1 MKITLKK
8 IISPSLSLSTLLVI
22 ASIILWF
29 VVFSTTTIDNP
40 VELGSPLSKAVENI
54 LPAGLLTSITS
65 LLLTLLNAFLIAQLN
80 NRFTIIRNRTFIPSF
95 VFILLMSVEGQT
107 HQLPGAHFAL
117 TLLLI
122 ALFVFFNMFRD
133 KQAAEQAFLGS
144 LLIATGSLFIEPIL
158 LFLPVCWMG
167 MMRFGSFSLRTFLAS
182 VFGGLVPWIFYFA
195 VRSYLEADLL
205 WINTLFNGFE
215 TGLTLLE
222 RPVNE
227 LIYLASMTLIIIIG
241 LVGLYSNL
249 HSDSIQSRAKLNFLT
264 IILIFSF
271 VFSIV
276 FVNCY
281 AVFIPFTLMAY
292 AILIAH
298 PLTLKPNGFY
308 AIVFIVF
315 IIANLAYLVSNI
327 LLQQ

>member
-1 MKITLKK
+1 MRVTLKK
-8 IISPSLSLSTLLVI
+8 IITPSLSLSTLLIV
-22 ASIILWF
+22 ASIALWL
-29 VVFSTTTIDNP
+29 VVFSTTVVNSP
-40 VELGSPLSKAVENI
+40 VELGSPLSKAVESI

-80 NRFTIIRNRTFIPSF
+80 NRFTIIRNRTFIPVF
-95 VFILLMSVEGQT
+95 VFLMLMSVAGQT

-117 TLLLI
+117 TLMLI

-133 KQAAEQAFLGS
+133 KQASEQAFLGS

-158 LFLPVCWMG
+158 LFLAVCWMG
-167 MMRFGSFSLRTFLAS
+167 MIRFGSFSLRTFLAS
-182 VFGGLVPWIFYFA
+182 VFGGLVPWIFYFTI
-195 VRSYLEADLL
+195 RYYFEPDLL
-205 WINTLFNGFE
+205 WINTLFTGFE
-215 TGLTLLE
+215 TGFTLFE

-227 LIYLASMTLIIIIG
+227 LIYLACMTLIIITG

-249 HSDSIQSRAKLNFLT
+249 HGDSIQSRAKLNFLT

-271 VFSIV
+271 AFSIV

-281 AVFIPFTLMAY
+281 AIFIPFTLMAY
-292 AILIAH
+292 AVLIAH

-308 AIVFIVF
+308 AILFIVLV
-315 IIANLAYLVSNI
+315 IINLAYLASNLI
-327 LLQQ
+327 LR

>member
-1 MKITLKK
+1 MRITLKK
-8 IISPSLSLSTLLVI
+8 IITPSLSLSTLLI
-22 ASIILWF
+22 MASIALWL
-29 VVFSTTTIDNP
+29 VVFSTTVIDSP
-40 VELGSPLSKAVENI
+40 VELGSPLSKAVESI

-80 NRFTIIRNRTFIPSF
+80 NRFTIIRNRTFIPVF
-95 VFILLMSVEGQT
+95 VFLMLMSVAGQT

-133 KQAAEQAFLGS
+133 KQASEQAFLGS

-158 LFLPVCWMG
+158 LFLAVCWMG
-167 MMRFGSFSLRTFLAS
+167 MIRFGSFSLRTFLAS
-182 VFGGLVPWIFYFA
+182 VFGGLVPWIFYFTI
-195 VRSYLEADLL
+195 RYYFEADLL
-205 WINTLFNGFE
+205 WINTLFTGFE
-215 TGLTLLE
+215 TGFTLFE

-227 LIYLASMTLIIIIG
+227 LIYLACMTLIIITG

-249 HSDSIQSRAKLNFLT
+249 HGDSIQSRAKLNFLT

-271 VFSIV
+271 AFSIV

-281 AVFIPFTLMAY
+281 AIFIPFTLMAY
-292 AILIAH
+292 AVLIAH

-308 AIVFIVF
+308 AILFIVLV
-315 IIANLAYLVSNI
+315 IINLAYLASNLI
-327 LLQQ
+327 LR

>member
-1 MKITLKK
+1 MRVTLKK
-8 IISPSLSLSTLLVI
+8 IITPSLSLSTLLIV
-22 ASIILWF
+22 ASIALWL
-29 VVFSTTTIDNP
+29 VVFSTTVVDSP

-80 NRFTIIRNRTFIPSF
+80 NRFTIIRNRTFIPVF
-95 VFILLMSVEGQT
+95 VFLMLMSVAGQT

-133 KQAAEQAFLGS
+133 KQASEQAFLGS

-158 LFLPVCWMG
+158 LFLAVCWMG
-167 MMRFGSFSLRTFLAS
+167 MIRFGSFSLRTFLAS
-182 VFGGLVPWIFYFA
+182 VFGGLVPWIFYFTI
-195 VRSYLEADLL
+195 RYYFEPDLL
-205 WINTLFNGFE
+205 WINTLFTGFE
-215 TGLTLLE
+215 TGFTLFE

-227 LIYLASMTLIIIIG
+227 LIYLACMTLIIITG

-249 HSDSIQSRAKLNFLT
+249 HGDSIQSRAKLNFLT

-271 VFSIV
+271 AFSIV

-281 AVFIPFTLMAY
+281 AIFIPFTLMAY
-292 AILIAH
+292 AVLIAH

-308 AIVFIVF
+308 AILFIVLV
-315 IIANLAYLVSNI
+315 IINLAYLASNLI
-327 LLQQ
+327 LR

>member
-1 MKITLKK
+1 MRVTLKK
-8 IISPSLSLSTLLVI
+8 IITPSLSLSTLLIV
-22 ASIILWF
+22 ASIALWL
-29 VVFSTTTIDNP
+29 VVFSTTVVNSP
-40 VELGSPLSKAVENI
+40 VELGSPLSKAVESI

-80 NRFTIIRNRTFIPSF
+80 NRFTIIRNRTFITVF
-95 VFILLMSVEGQT
+95 VFLMLMSVAGQT

-117 TLLLI
+117 TLMLI

-133 KQAAEQAFLGS
+133 KQASEQAFLGS

-158 LFLPVCWMG
+158 LFLAVCWMG
-167 MMRFGSFSLRTFLAS
+167 MIRFGSFSLRTFLAS
-182 VFGGLVPWIFYFA
+182 VFGGLVPWIFYFTI
-195 VRSYLEADLL
+195 RYYFEADLL
-205 WINTLFNGFE
+205 WINTLFTGFE
-215 TGLTLLE
+215 TGFTLFE

-227 LIYLASMTLIIIIG
+227 LIYLACMTLIIITG

-249 HSDSIQSRAKLNFLT
+249 HGDSIQSRAKLNFLT

-271 VFSIV
+271 AFSIV

-281 AVFIPFTLMAY
+281 AIFIPFTLMAY
-292 AILIAH
+292 AVLIAH

-308 AIVFIVF
+308 AILFIVLV
-315 IIANLAYLVSNI
+315 IINLAYLASNLI
-327 LLQQ
+327 LR

>member
-1 MKITLKK
+1 MRVTLKK
-8 IISPSLSLSTLLVI
+8 IITPSLSLSTLLIV
-22 ASIILWF
+22 ASIALWL
-29 VVFSTTTIDNP
+29 VVFSTTVVDSP

-80 NRFTIIRNRTFIPSF
+80 NRFTIIRNRTFIPVF
-95 VFILLMSVEGQT
+95 VFLMLMSVAGQT

-133 KQAAEQAFLGS
+133 KQASEHAFLGS

-158 LFLPVCWMG
+158 LFLAVCWMG
-167 MMRFGSFSLRTFLAS
+167 MIRFGSFSLRTFLAS
-182 VFGGLVPWIFYFA
+182 VFGGLVPWIFYFTI
-195 VRSYLEADLL
+195 RYYFEPDLL
-205 WINTLFNGFE
+205 WINTLFTGFE
-215 TGLTLLE
+215 TGFTLFG

-227 LIYLASMTLIIIIG
+227 LIYLTCMTLIIITG

-249 HSDSIQSRAKLNFLT
+249 HGDSIQSRAKLNFLT

-271 VFSIV
+271 AFSIV

-281 AVFIPFTLMAY
+281 AIFIPFTLMAY
-292 AILIAH
+292 AVLIAH

-308 AIVFIVF
+308 AILFIVLV
-315 IIANLAYLVSNI
+315 IINLAYLASNLI
-327 LLQQ
+327 LR

>member
-1 MKITLKK
+1 MRVTLKK
-8 IISPSLSLSTLLVI
+8 IITPSLSLSTLLIV
-22 ASIILWF
+22 ASIALWL
-29 VVFSTTTIDNP
+29 VVFSTTVVDSP
-40 VELGSPLSKAVENI
+40 VALGSPLSKAVENI

-80 NRFTIIRNRTFIPSF
+80 NRFTIIRNRTFIPVF
-95 VFILLMSVEGQT
+95 VFLMLMSVAGQT

-133 KQAAEQAFLGS
+133 KQASEQAFLGS

-158 LFLPVCWMG
+158 LFLVVCWMG
-167 MMRFGSFSLRTFLAS
+167 MIRFGSFSLRTFLAS
-182 VFGGLVPWIFYFA
+182 VFGGLVPWIFYFTI
-195 VRSYLEADLL
+195 RYYFEPDLL
-205 WINTLFNGFE
+205 WINTLFTGFE
-215 TGLTLLE
+215 TGFTLFG

-227 LIYLASMTLIIIIG
+227 LIYLTCMTLIIITG

-249 HSDSIQSRAKLNFLT
+249 HGDSIQSRAKLNFLT

-271 VFSIV
+271 AFSIV

-281 AVFIPFTLMAY
+281 AIFIPFTLMAY
-292 AILIAH
+292 AVLIAH

-308 AIVFIVF
+308 AILFIVLV
-315 IIANLAYLVSNI
+315 IINLAYLASNLI
-327 LLQQ
+327 LR

>member
-1 MKITLKK
+1 MRITLKK
-8 IISPSLSLSTLLVI
+8 IITPSLSLSTLLIV
-22 ASIILWF
+22 ASIALWL
-29 VVFSTTTIDNP
+29 VVFSTTVVDSP

-80 NRFTIIRNRTFIPSF
+80 NRFTIIRNRTFIPVF
-95 VFILLMSVEGQT
+95 VFLMLMSVAGQT

-133 KQAAEQAFLGS
+133 KQASEQAFLGS

-158 LFLPVCWMG
+158 LFLAVCWMG
-167 MMRFGSFSLRTFLAS
+167 MIRFGSFSLRTFLAS
-182 VFGGLVPWIFYFA
+182 VFGGLIPWIFYFTI
-195 VRSYLEADLL
+195 RYYFEPDLL
-205 WINTLFNGFE
+205 WINALFTGFE
-215 TGLTLLE
+215 TGFTLFE

-227 LIYLASMTLIIIIG
+227 LIYLACMTLIIITG

-249 HSDSIQSRAKLNFLT
+249 HGDSIQSRAKLNFLT

-271 VFSIV
+271 AFSIV

-281 AVFIPFTLMAY
+281 AIFIPFTLMAY
-292 AILIAH
+292 AVLIAH

-308 AIVFIVF
+308 AILFIVLV
-315 IIANLAYLVSNI
+315 IINLAYLASNLI
-327 LLQQ
+327 LR

>member
-1 MKITLKK
+1 MRITLKK
-8 IISPSLSLSTLLVI
+8 IITPSLSLSTLLI
-22 ASIILWF
+22 MASIALWL
-29 VVFSTTTIDNP
+29 VVFSTTVIDSP
-40 VELGSPLSKAVENI
+40 VELGSPLSKAVESI

-80 NRFTIIRNRTFIPSF
+80 NRFTIIRNRTFIPVF
-95 VFILLMSVEGQT
+95 VFLMLMSVAGQT

-133 KQAAEQAFLGS
+133 KQASEQAFLGS

-158 LFLPVCWMG
+158 LFLAVCWMG
-167 MMRFGSFSLRTFLAS
+167 MIRFGSFSLRTFLAS
-182 VFGGLVPWIFYFA
+182 VFGGLVPWIFYFTI
-195 VRSYLEADLL
+195 RYYFEPDLL
-205 WINTLFNGFE
+205 WINTLFTGFE
-215 TGLTLLE
+215 TGFTLFG

-227 LIYLASMTLIIIIG
+227 LIYLTCMTLIIITG

-249 HSDSIQSRAKLNFLT
+249 HGDSIQSRAKLNFLT

-271 VFSIV
+271 AFSIV

-281 AVFIPFTLMAY
+281 AIFIPFTLMAY
-292 AILIAH
+292 AVLIAH

-308 AIVFIVF
+308 AILFIVLV
-315 IIANLAYLVSNI
+315 IINLAYLASNLI
-327 LLQQ
+327 LR

>member
-1 MKITLKK
+1 MRVTLKK
-8 IISPSLSLSTLLVI
+8 IITPSLSLSTLLIV
-22 ASIILWF
+22 ASIALWL
-29 VVFSTTTIDNP
+29 VVFSTTVVDSP
-40 VELGSPLSKAVENI
+40 VELGSPLSKAVESI

-80 NRFTIIRNRTFIPSF
+80 NRFTIIRNRTFIPVF
-95 VFILLMSVEGQT
+95 VFLMLMSVAGQT

-133 KQAAEQAFLGS
+133 KQASEQAFLGS

-158 LFLPVCWMG
+158 LFLAVCWMG
-167 MMRFGSFSLRTFLAS
+167 MIRFGSFSLRTFLAS
-182 VFGGLVPWIFYFA
+182 VFGGLVPWIFYFTI
-195 VRSYLEADLL
+195 RYYFEPDLL
-205 WINTLFNGFE
+205 WINTLFTGFE
-215 TGLTLLE
+215 TGFTLFE

-227 LIYLASMTLIIIIG
+227 LIYLACMTLIIITG

-249 HSDSIQSRAKLNFLT
+249 HGDSIQSRAKLNFLT

-271 VFSIV
+271 AFSIV

-281 AVFIPFTLMAY
+281 AIFIPFTLMAY
-292 AILIAH
+292 AVLIAH

-308 AIVFIVF
+308 AILFIVLV
-315 IIANLAYLVSNI
+315 IINLAYLASNLI
-327 LLQQ
+327 LR

>member
-1 MKITLKK
+1 MRVTLKK
-8 IISPSLSLSTLLVI
+8 IITPSLSLSTLLIV
-22 ASIILWF
+22 ASIALWL
-29 VVFSTTTIDNP
+29 VVFSTTVVDSP

-80 NRFTIIRNRTFIPSF
+80 NRFTIIRNRTFIPVF
-95 VFILLMSVEGQT
+95 VFLMLMSVAGQT

-133 KQAAEQAFLGS
+133 KQASEQAFLGS

-158 LFLPVCWMG
+158 LFLAVCWMG
-167 MMRFGSFSLRTFLAS
+167 MIRFGSFSLRTFLAS
-182 VFGGLVPWIFYFA
+182 VFGGLVPWIFYFTI
-195 VRSYLEADLL
+195 RYYFEPDLL
-205 WINTLFNGFE
+205 WINTLFTGFE
-215 TGLTLLE
+215 TGFTLFG

-227 LIYLASMTLIIIIG
+227 LIYLTCMTLIIITG

-249 HSDSIQSRAKLNFLT
+249 HGDSIQSRAKLNFLT

-271 VFSIV
+271 AFSIV

-281 AVFIPFTLMAY
+281 AIFIPFTLMAY
-292 AILIAH
+292 AVLIAH

-308 AIVFIVF
+308 AILFIVLV
-315 IIANLAYLVSNI
+315 IINLAYLASNLI
-327 LLQQ
+327 LR

>member
-1 MKITLKK
+1 MRVTLKK
-8 IISPSLSLSTLLVI
+8 IITPSLSLSTLLIV
-22 ASIILWF
+22 ASIALWL
-29 VVFSTTTIDNP
+29 VVFSTTVVNSP
-40 VELGSPLSKAVENI
+40 VELGSPLSKAVESI

-80 NRFTIIRNRTFIPSF
+80 NRFTIIRNRTFIPVF
-95 VFILLMSVEGQT
+95 VFLMLMSVAGQT

-117 TLLLI
+117 TLMLI

-133 KQAAEQAFLGS
+133 KQASEQAFLGS

-158 LFLPVCWMG
+158 LFLAVCWMG
-167 MMRFGSFSLRTFLAS
+167 MIRFGSFSLRTFLAS
-182 VFGGLVPWIFYFA
+182 VFGGLVPWIFYFTI
-195 VRSYLEADLL
+195 RYYFEPDLL
-205 WINTLFNGFE
+205 WINTLFTGFE
-215 TGLTLLE
+215 TGFTLFG

-227 LIYLASMTLIIIIG
+227 LIYLTCMTLIIITG

-249 HSDSIQSRAKLNFLT
+249 HGDSIQSRAKLNFLT

-271 VFSIV
+271 AFSIV

-281 AVFIPFTLMAY
+281 AIFIPFTLMAY
-292 AILIAH
+292 AVLIAH

-308 AIVFIVF
+308 AILFIVLV
-315 IIANLAYLVSNI
+315 IINLAYLASNLI
-327 LLQQ
+327 LR

>member
-1 MKITLKK
+1 MRVTLKK
-8 IISPSLSLSTLLVI
+8 IITPSLSLSTLLIV
-22 ASIILWF
+22 ASIALWL
-29 VVFSTTTIDNP
+29 VVFSTTVIDSP
-40 VELGSPLSKAVENI
+40 VELGSHLSKAVESI

-80 NRFTIIRNRTFIPSF
+80 NRFTIIRNRTFIPVF
-95 VFILLMSVEGQT
+95 VFLMLMSVAGQT

-133 KQAAEQAFLGS
+133 KQASEQAFLGS

-158 LFLPVCWMG
+158 LFLAVCWMG
-167 MMRFGSFSLRTFLAS
+167 MIRFGSFSLRTFLAS
-182 VFGGLVPWIFYFA
+182 VFGGLVPWIFYFTI
-195 VRSYLEADLL
+195 RYYFEPDLL
-205 WINTLFNGFE
+205 WINTLFTGFE
-215 TGLTLLE
+215 TGFTLFE

-227 LIYLASMTLIIIIG
+227 LIYLACMTLIIITG

-249 HSDSIQSRAKLNFLT
+249 HGDSIQSRAKLNFLT

-271 VFSIV
+271 AFSIV

-281 AVFIPFTLMAY
+281 AIFIPFTLMAY
-292 AILIAH
+292 AVLIAH

-308 AIVFIVF
+308 AILFIVLV
-315 IIANLAYLVSNI
+315 IINLAYLASNLI
-327 LLQQ
+327 LR

>member
-1 MKITLKK
+1 MRVTLKK
-8 IISPSLSLSTLLVI
+8 IITPSLSLSTLLIV
-22 ASIILWF
+22 ASIALWL
-29 VVFSTTTIDNP
+29 VVFSTTVVDSP

-80 NRFTIIRNRTFIPSF
+80 NRFTIIRNRTFIPVF
-95 VFILLMSVEGQT
+95 VFLMLMSVAGQT

-133 KQAAEQAFLGS
+133 KQASEQAFLGS

-158 LFLPVCWMG
+158 LFLVICWMG
-167 MMRFGSFSLRTFLAS
+167 MIRFGSFSLRTFLAS
-182 VFGGLVPWIFYFA
+182 VFGGLVPWIFYFTI
-195 VRSYLEADLL
+195 RYYFEPDLL
-205 WINTLFNGFE
+205 WINTLFTGFE
-215 TGLTLLE
+215 TGFTLFE

-227 LIYLASMTLIIIIG
+227 LIYLACMTLIIITG

-249 HSDSIQSRAKLNFLT
+249 HGDSIQSRAKLNFLT

-271 VFSIV
+271 AFSIV

-281 AVFIPFTLMAY
+281 AIFIPFTLMAY
-292 AILIAH
+292 AVLIAH

-308 AIVFIVF
+308 AILFIVLV
-315 IIANLAYLVSNI
+315 IINLAYLASNLI
-327 LLQQ
+327 LR

>member
-1 MKITLKK
+1 MRVTLKK
-8 IISPSLSLSTLLVI
+8 IITPSLSLSTLLIV
-22 ASIILWF
+22 ASIALWL
-29 VVFSTTTIDNP
+29 VVFSTTVVDSP
-40 VELGSPLSKAVENI
+40 VALGSPLSKAVENI

-80 NRFTIIRNRTFIPSF
+80 NRFTIIRNRTFIPVF
-95 VFILLMSVEGQT
+95 VFLMLMSVAGQT

-117 TLLLI
+117 TLMLI

-133 KQAAEQAFLGS
+133 KQASEQAFLGS

-158 LFLPVCWMG
+158 LFLAVCWMG
-167 MMRFGSFSLRTFLAS
+167 MIRFGSFSLRTFLAS
-182 VFGGLVPWIFYFA
+182 VFGGLVPWIFYFTI
-195 VRSYLEADLL
+195 RYYFEPDLL
-205 WINTLFNGFE
+205 WINTLFTGFE
-215 TGLTLLE
+215 TGFTLFG

-227 LIYLASMTLIIIIG
+227 LIYLTCMTLIIITG

-249 HSDSIQSRAKLNFLT
+249 HGDSIQSRAKLNFLT

-271 VFSIV
+271 AFSIV

-281 AVFIPFTLMAY
+281 AIFIPFTLMAY
-292 AILIAH
+292 AVLIAH

-308 AIVFIVF
+308 AILFIVLV
-315 IIANLAYLVSNI
+315 IINLAYLASNLI
-327 LLQQ
+327 LR

>member
-1 MKITLKK
+1 MRVTLKK
-8 IISPSLSLSTLLVI
+8 IITPSLSLSTLLIV
-22 ASIILWF
+22 ASIALWL
-29 VVFSTTTIDNP
+29 VVFSTTVVNSP
-40 VELGSPLSKAVENI
+40 VELGSPLSKAVESI

-80 NRFTIIRNRTFIPSF
+80 NRFTIIRNRTFIPVF
-95 VFILLMSVEGQT
+95 VFLMLMSVAGQT

-133 KQAAEQAFLGS
+133 KQASEQAFLGS

-158 LFLPVCWMG
+158 LFLAVCWMG
-167 MMRFGSFSLRTFLAS
+167 MIRFGSFSLRTFLAS
-182 VFGGLVPWIFYFA
+182 VFGGLVPWIFYFTI
-195 VRSYLEADLL
+195 RYYFEPDLL
-205 WINTLFNGFE
+205 WINTLFTGFE
-215 TGLTLLE
+215 TGFTLFE

-227 LIYLASMTLIIIIG
+227 LIYLACMTLIIITG

-249 HSDSIQSRAKLNFLT
+249 HGDSIQSRAKLNFLT

-271 VFSIV
+271 AFSIV

-281 AVFIPFTLMAY
+281 AIFIPFTLMAY
-292 AILIAH
+292 AVLIAH

-308 AIVFIVF
+308 AILFIVLV
-315 IIANLAYLVSNI
+315 IINLAYLASNLI
-327 LLQQ
+327 LR

>member
-1 MKITLKK
+1 MRVTLKK
-8 IISPSLSLSTLLVI
+8 IITPSLSLSTLLIV
-22 ASIILWF
+22 ASIALWL
-29 VVFSTTTIDNP
+29 VVFSTTVVDSP
-40 VELGSPLSKAVENI
+40 VALGSPLSKAVESI

-80 NRFTIIRNRTFIPSF
+80 NRFTIIRNRTFIPVF
-95 VFILLMSVEGQT
+95 VFLMLMSVAGQT

-133 KQAAEQAFLGS
+133 KQASEQAFLGS

-158 LFLPVCWMG
+158 LFLAVCWMG
-167 MMRFGSFSLRTFLAS
+167 MIRFGSFSLRTFLAS
-182 VFGGLVPWIFYFA
+182 VFGGLVPWIFYFTI
-195 VRSYLEADLL
+195 RYYFEPDLL
-205 WINTLFNGFE
+205 WINTLFTGFE
-215 TGLTLLE
+215 TGFTLFE

-227 LIYLASMTLIIIIG
+227 LIYLACMTLIIITG

-249 HSDSIQSRAKLNFLT
+249 HGDSIQSRAKLNFLT

-271 VFSIV
+271 AFSIV

-281 AVFIPFTLMAY
+281 AIFIPFTLMAY
-292 AILIAH
+292 AVLIAH

-308 AIVFIVF
+308 AILFIVLV
-315 IIANLAYLVSNI
+315 IINLAYLASNLI
-327 LLQQ
+327 LR

>member
-1 MKITLKK
+1 MRVTLKK
-8 IISPSLSLSTLLVI
+8 IITPSLSLSTLLIV
-22 ASIILWF
+22 ASIALWL
-29 VVFSTTTIDNP
+29 VVFSTTVVDSP
-40 VELGSPLSKAVENI
+40 VALGSPLSKAVENI

-80 NRFTIIRNRTFIPSF
+80 NRFTIIRNRTFIPVF
-95 VFILLMSVEGQT
+95 VFLMLMSVAGQT

-133 KQAAEQAFLGS
+133 KQASEQAFLGS

-158 LFLPVCWMG
+158 LFLAVCWMG
-167 MMRFGSFSLRTFLAS
+167 MIRFGSFSLRTFLAS
-182 VFGGLVPWIFYFA
+182 VFGGLVPWIFYFTI
-195 VRSYLEADLL
+195 RYYFEPDLL
-205 WINTLFNGFE
+205 WINTLFTGFE
-215 TGLTLLE
+215 TGFTLFE

-227 LIYLASMTLIIIIG
+227 LIYLACMTLIIITG

-249 HSDSIQSRAKLNFLT
+249 HGDSIQSRAKLNFLT

-271 VFSIV
+271 AFSNV

-281 AVFIPFTLMAY
+281 AIFIPFTLMAY
-292 AILIAH
+292 AVLIAH

-308 AIVFIVF
+308 AILFIVLV
-315 IIANLAYLVSNI
+315 IINLAYLASNLI
-327 LLQQ
+327 LR

>member
-1 MKITLKK
+1 MRVTLKK
-8 IISPSLSLSTLLVI
+8 IITPSLSLSTLLIV
-22 ASIILWF
+22 ASIALWL
-29 VVFSTTTIDNP
+29 VVFSTTVVDSP

-54 LPAGLLTSITS
+54 LPAGLITSITS

-80 NRFTIIRNRTFIPSF
+80 NRFTIIRNRTFIPVF
-95 VFILLMSVEGQT
+95 VFLMLMSVAGQT

-117 TLLLI
+117 TLMLI

-133 KQAAEQAFLGS
+133 KQASEQAFLGS

-158 LFLPVCWMG
+158 LFLAVCWMG
-167 MMRFGSFSLRTFLAS
+167 MIRFGSFSLRTFLAS
-182 VFGGLVPWIFYFA
+182 VFGGLVPWIFYFTI
-195 VRSYLEADLL
+195 RYYFEPDLL
-205 WINTLFNGFE
+205 WINTLFTGFE
-215 TGLTLLE
+215 TGFTLFE

-227 LIYLASMTLIIIIG
+227 LIYLACMTLIIITG

-249 HSDSIQSRAKLNFLT
+249 HGDSIQSRAKLNFLT

-271 VFSIV
+271 AFSIV

-281 AVFIPFTLMAY
+281 AIFIPFTLMAY
-292 AILIAH
+292 AVLIAH

-308 AIVFIVF
+308 AILFIVLV
-315 IIANLAYLVSNI
+315 IINLAYLASNLI
-327 LLQQ
+327 LR

>member
-1 MKITLKK
+1 MRVTLKK
-8 IISPSLSLSTLLVI
+8 IITPSLSLSTLLIV
-22 ASIILWF
+22 ASIALWL
-29 VVFSTTTIDNP
+29 VVFSTTVVDSP
-40 VELGSPLSKAVENI
+40 VALGSPLSKAVENI

-80 NRFTIIRNRTFIPSF
+80 NRFTIIRNRTFIPVF
-95 VFILLMSVEGQT
+95 VFLMLMSVAGQT

-117 TLLLI
+117 TLMLI

-133 KQAAEQAFLGS
+133 KQASEQAFLGS

-158 LFLPVCWMG
+158 LFLAVCWMG
-167 MMRFGSFSLRTFLAS
+167 MIRFGSFSLRTFLAS
-182 VFGGLVPWIFYFA
+182 VFGGLVPWIFYFTI
-195 VRSYLEADLL
+195 RYYFEPDLL
-205 WINTLFNGFE
+205 WINTLFTGFE
-215 TGLTLLE
+215 TGFTLFE

-227 LIYLASMTLIIIIG
+227 LIYLACMTLIIITG

-249 HSDSIQSRAKLNFLT
+249 HGDSIQSRAKLNFLT

-271 VFSIV
+271 AFSIV

-281 AVFIPFTLMAY
+281 AIFIPFTLMAY
-292 AILIAH
+292 AVLIAH

-308 AIVFIVF
+308 AILFIVLV
-315 IIANLAYLVSNI
+315 IINLAYLASNLI
-327 LLQQ
+327 LR

>member
-29 VVFSTTTIDNP
+29 VVFSTTVVDSP
-40 VELGSPLSKAVENI
+40 VALGSPLSKAVENI

-95 VFILLMSVEGQT
+95 IFLMLMSVAGQT

-133 KQAAEQAFLGS
+133 KQASEQAFLGS

-158 LFLPVCWMG
+158 LFLAVSWMG
-167 MMRFGSFSLRTFLAS
+167 MIRFGSFSLRTFLAS

-195 VRSYLEADLL
+195 IRYYFEPDLL
-205 WINTLFNGFE
+205 WINTLLKGFE
-215 TGLTLLE
+215 TGFTLFE

-227 LIYLASMTLIIIIG
+227 LIYMTCMLLIMAIG

-271 VFSIV
+271 AFSLI

-281 AVFIPFTLMAY
+281 AIFIPFALMAY

-308 AIVFIVF
+308 AILFIALVVV
-315 IIANLAYLVSNI
+315 NLAFLISNI
-327 LLQQ
+327 IL

>member
-1 MKITLKK
+1 MRITLKK
-8 IISPSLSLSTLLVI
+8 IITPSLSLSTLLI
-22 ASIILWF
+22 MASIALWL
-29 VVFSTTTIDNP
+29 VVFSTTVVDSP
-40 VELGSPLSKAVENI
+40 VALGSPLSKAVENI

-80 NRFTIIRNRTFIPSF
+80 NRFTIIRNRTFIPVF
-95 VFILLMSVEGQT
+95 VFLMLMSVAGQT

-133 KQAAEQAFLGS
+133 KQASEQAFLGS

-158 LFLPVCWMG
+158 LFLAVCWMG
-167 MMRFGSFSLRTFLAS
+167 MIRFGSFSLRTFLAS
-182 VFGGLVPWIFYFA
+182 VFGGLVPWIFYFTI
-195 VRSYLEADLL
+195 RYYFETDLL
-205 WINTLFNGFE
+205 WINTLFTGFE
-215 TGLTLLE
+215 TGFTLFE

-227 LIYLASMTLIIIIG
+227 LIYLACMTLIIITG

-249 HSDSIQSRAKLNFLT
+249 HGDSIQSRAKLNFLT

-271 VFSIV
+271 AFSIV

-281 AVFIPFTLMAY
+281 AIFIPFTLMAY
-292 AILIAH
+292 AVLIAH

-308 AIVFIVF
+308 AILFIVLV
-315 IIANLAYLVSNI
+315 IINLAYLASNLI
-327 LLQQ
+327 LR

>member
-1 MKITLKK
+1 MRVTLKK
-8 IISPSLSLSTLLVI
+8 IITPSLSLSTLLIV
-22 ASIILWF
+22 ASIALWL
-29 VVFSTTTIDNP
+29 VVFSTTVVDSP
-40 VELGSPLSKAVENI
+40 VALGSPLSKVVENI

-80 NRFTIIRNRTFIPSF
+80 NRFTIIRNRTFIPVF
-95 VFILLMSVEGQT
+95 VFLMLMSVAGQT

-117 TLLLI
+117 TLMLI

-133 KQAAEQAFLGS
+133 KQASEQAFLGS

-158 LFLPVCWMG
+158 LFLAVCWMG
-167 MMRFGSFSLRTFLAS
+167 MIRFGSFSLRTFLAS
-182 VFGGLVPWIFYFA
+182 VFGGLVPWIFYFTI
-195 VRSYLEADLL
+195 RYYFEPDLL
-205 WINTLFNGFE
+205 WINTLFTGFE
-215 TGLTLLE
+215 TGFTLFG

-227 LIYLASMTLIIIIG
+227 LIYLTCMTLIIITG

-249 HSDSIQSRAKLNFLT
+249 HGDSIQSRAKLNFLT

-271 VFSIV
+271 AFSIV

-281 AVFIPFTLMAY
+281 AIFIPFTLMAY
-292 AILIAH
+292 AVLIAH

-308 AIVFIVF
+308 AILFIVLV
-315 IIANLAYLVSNI
+315 IINLAYLASNLI
-327 LLQQ
+327 LR

>member
-1 MKITLKK
+1 MRVTLKK
-8 IISPSLSLSTLLVI
+8 IITPSLSLSTLLIV
-22 ASIILWF
+22 ASIALWL
-29 VVFSTTTIDNP
+29 VVFSTTVVDSP
-40 VELGSPLSKAVENI
+40 VALGSPLSKVVENI

-80 NRFTIIRNRTFIPSF
+80 NRFTIIRNRTFIPVF
-95 VFILLMSVEGQT
+95 VFLMLMSVAGQT

-133 KQAAEQAFLGS
+133 KQASEQAFLGS

-158 LFLPVCWMG
+158 LFLAVCWMG
-167 MMRFGSFSLRTFLAS
+167 MIRFGSFSLRTFLAS
-182 VFGGLVPWIFYFA
+182 VFGGLVPWIFYFTI
-195 VRSYLEADLL
+195 RYYFEPDLL
-205 WINTLFNGFE
+205 WINTLFTGFE
-215 TGLTLLE
+215 TGFTLFE

-227 LIYLASMTLIIIIG
+227 LIYLACMTLIIITG

-249 HSDSIQSRAKLNFLT
+249 HGDSIQSRAKLNFLT

-271 VFSIV
+271 AFSIV

-281 AVFIPFTLMAY
+281 AIFIPFTLMAY
-292 AILIAH
+292 AVLIAH

-308 AIVFIVF
+308 AILFIVLV
-315 IIANLAYLVSNI
+315 IINLAYLASNLI
-327 LLQQ
+327 LR

>member
-1 MKITLKK
+1 MRVTLKK
-8 IISPSLSLSTLLVI
+8 IITPSLSLSTLLIV
-22 ASIILWF
+22 ASIALWL
-29 VVFSTTTIDNP
+29 VVFSTTVVNSP
-40 VELGSPLSKAVENI
+40 VELGSPLSKAVESI

-80 NRFTIIRNRTFIPSF
+80 NRFTIIRNRTFIPVF
-95 VFILLMSVEGQT
+95 VFLMLMSVAGQT

-133 KQAAEQAFLGS
+133 KQASEQAFLGS

-158 LFLPVCWMG
+158 LFLAVCWMG
-167 MMRFGSFSLRTFLAS
+167 MIRFGSFSLRTFLAS
-182 VFGGLVPWIFYFA
+182 VFGGLVPWIFYFTI
-195 VRSYLEADLL
+195 RYYFEPDLL
-205 WINTLFNGFE
+205 WINTLFTGFE
-215 TGLTLLE
+215 TGFTLFG

-227 LIYLASMTLIIIIG
+227 LIYLTCMTLIIITG

-249 HSDSIQSRAKLNFLT
+249 HGDSIQSRAKLNFLT

-271 VFSIV
+271 AFSIV

-281 AVFIPFTLMAY
+281 AIFIPFTLMAY
-292 AILIAH
+292 AVLIAH

-308 AIVFIVF
+308 AILFIVLV
-315 IIANLAYLVSNI
+315 IINLAYLASNLI
-327 LLQQ
+327 LR

>member
-1 MKITLKK
+1 MRVTLKK
-8 IISPSLSLSTLLVI
+8 IITPSLSLSTLLIV
-22 ASIILWF
+22 ASIALWL
-29 VVFSTTTIDNP
+29 VVFSTTVVNSP

-80 NRFTIIRNRTFIPSF
+80 NRFTIIRNRTFIPVF
-95 VFILLMSVEGQT
+95 VFLMLMSVAGQT

-133 KQAAEQAFLGS
+133 KQASEQAFLGS

-158 LFLPVCWMG
+158 LFLAVCWMG
-167 MMRFGSFSLRTFLAS
+167 MIRFGSFSLRTFLAS
-182 VFGGLVPWIFYFA
+182 VFGGLVPWIFYFTI
-195 VRSYLEADLL
+195 RYYFEPDLL
-205 WINTLFNGFE
+205 WINTLFTGFE
-215 TGLTLLE
+215 TGFTLFG

-227 LIYLASMTLIIIIG
+227 LIYLTCMTLIIITG

-249 HSDSIQSRAKLNFLT
+249 HGDSIQSRAKLNFLT

-271 VFSIV
+271 AFSIV

-281 AVFIPFTLMAY
+281 AIFIPFTLMAY
-292 AILIAH
+292 AVLIAH

-308 AIVFIVF
+308 AILFIVLV
-315 IIANLAYLVSNI
+315 IINLAYLASNLI
-327 LLQQ
+327 LR

>member
-1 MKITLKK
+1 MRVTLKK
-8 IISPSLSLSTLLVI
+8 IITPSLSLSTLLIV
-22 ASIILWF
+22 ASIALWL
-29 VVFSTTTIDNP
+29 VVFSTTVVDSP
-40 VELGSPLSKAVENI
+40 VALGSPLSKAVESI

-80 NRFTIIRNRTFIPSF
+80 NRFTIIRNRTFIPVF
-95 VFILLMSVEGQT
+95 VFLMLMSVAGQT

-133 KQAAEQAFLGS
+133 KQASEQAFLGS

-158 LFLPVCWMG
+158 LFLAVCWMG
-167 MMRFGSFSLRTFLAS
+167 MIRFGSFSLRTFLAS
-182 VFGGLVPWIFYFA
+182 VFGGLVPWILYF
-195 VRSYLEADLL
+195 VIRYYFEPDLL
-205 WINTLFNGFE
+205 WINTLFTGFE
-215 TGLTLLE
+215 TGFTLFE

-227 LIYLASMTLIIIIG
+227 LIYLACMTLIIITG

-249 HSDSIQSRAKLNFLT
+249 HGDSIQSRAKLNFLT

-271 VFSIV
+271 AFSIV

-281 AVFIPFTLMAY
+281 AIFIPFTLMAY
-292 AILIAH
+292 AVLIAH

-308 AIVFIVF
+308 AILFIVLV
-315 IIANLAYLVSNI
+315 IINLAYLASNLI
-327 LLQQ
+327 LR

>member
-1 MKITLKK
+1 MRVTLKK
-8 IISPSLSLSTLLVI
+8 IITPSLSLSTLLIV
-22 ASIILWF
+22 ASIALWL
-29 VVFSTTTIDNP
+29 VVFSTTVVDSP
-40 VELGSPLSKAVENI
+40 VELGSPLSKAVESI

-80 NRFTIIRNRTFIPSF
+80 NRFTIIRNRTFIPVF
-95 VFILLMSVEGQT
+95 VFLMLMSVAGQT

-117 TLLLI
+117 TLMLI

-133 KQAAEQAFLGS
+133 KQASEQAFLGS

-158 LFLPVCWMG
+158 LFLAVCWMG
-167 MMRFGSFSLRTFLAS
+167 MIRFGSFSLRTFLAS
-182 VFGGLVPWIFYFA
+182 VFGGLVPWIFYFTI
-195 VRSYLEADLL
+195 RYYFEPDLL
-205 WINTLFNGFE
+205 WINTLFTGFE
-215 TGLTLLE
+215 TGFTLFE

-227 LIYLASMTLIIIIG
+227 LIYLACMTLIIITG

-249 HSDSIQSRAKLNFLT
+249 HGDSIQSRAKLNFLT

-271 VFSIV
+271 AFSIV

-281 AVFIPFTLMAY
+281 AIFIPFTLMAY
-292 AILIAH
+292 AVLIAH

-308 AIVFIVF
+308 AILFIVLV
-315 IIANLAYLVSNI
+315 IINLAYLASNLI
-327 LLQQ
+327 LR

>member
-1 MKITLKK
+1 MRVTLKK
-8 IISPSLSLSTLLVI
+8 IITPSLSLSTLLIV
-22 ASIILWF
+22 ASIALWL
-29 VVFSTTTIDNP
+29 VVFSTTVVDSP
-40 VELGSPLSKAVENI
+40 VALGSPLSKAVENI

-80 NRFTIIRNRTFIPSF
+80 NRFTIIRNRTFIPVF
-95 VFILLMSVEGQT
+95 VFLMLMSVAGQT

-133 KQAAEQAFLGS
+133 KQASEQAFLGS

-158 LFLPVCWMG
+158 LFLAVCWMG
-167 MMRFGSFSLRTFLAS
+167 MIRFGSFSLRTFLAS
-182 VFGGLVPWIFYFA
+182 VFGGLVPWIFYFTI
-195 VRSYLEADLL
+195 RYYFEPDLL
-205 WINTLFNGFE
+205 WINTLFTGFE
-215 TGLTLLE
+215 TGFTLFE

-227 LIYLASMTLIIIIG
+227 LIYLACMTLIIITG

-249 HSDSIQSRAKLNFLT
+249 HGDSIQSRAKLNFLT

-271 VFSIV
+271 AFSIV

-281 AVFIPFTLMAY
+281 AIFIPFTLMAY
-292 AILIAH
+292 AVLIAH

-308 AIVFIVF
+308 AILFIVLV
-315 IIANLAYLVSNI
+315 IINLAYLASNLI
-327 LLQQ
+327 LR

>member
-1 MKITLKK
+1 MRVTLKK
-8 IISPSLSLSTLLVI
+8 IITPSLSLSTLLIV
-22 ASIILWF
+22 ASIALWL
-29 VVFSTTTIDNP
+29 VVFSTTVVDSP
-40 VELGSPLSKAVENI
+40 VALGSPLSKAVENI

-80 NRFTIIRNRTFIPSF
+80 NRFTIIRNRTFIPVF
-95 VFILLMSVEGQT
+95 VFLMLMSVAGQT

-133 KQAAEQAFLGS
+133 KQASEQAFLGS

-158 LFLPVCWMG
+158 LFLAVCWMG
-167 MMRFGSFSLRTFLAS
+167 MIRFGSFSLRTFLAS
-182 VFGGLVPWIFYFA
+182 VFGGLVPWIFYFTI
-195 VRSYLEADLL
+195 RYYFEPDLL
-205 WINTLFNGFE
+205 WINTLFTGFE
-215 TGLTLLE
+215 TGFTLFG

-227 LIYLASMTLIIIIG
+227 LIYLTCMTLIIITG

-249 HSDSIQSRAKLNFLT
+249 HGDSIQSRAKLNFLT

-271 VFSIV
+271 AFSIV

-281 AVFIPFTLMAY
+281 AIFIPFTLMAY
-292 AILIAH
+292 AVLIAH

-308 AIVFIVF
+308 AILFIVLV
-315 IIANLAYLVSNI
+315 IINLAYLASNLI
-327 LLQQ
+327 LR

>member
-1 MKITLKK
+1 MRVTLKK
-8 IISPSLSLSTLLVI
+8 IITPSLSLSTLLIV
-22 ASIILWF
+22 ASIALWL
-29 VVFSTTTIDNP
+29 VVFSTTVVDSP
-40 VELGSPLSKAVENI
+40 VALGSPLSKVVENI

-80 NRFTIIRNRTFIPSF
+80 NRFTIIRNRTFIPVF
-95 VFILLMSVEGQT
+95 VFLMLMSVAGQT

-117 TLLLI
+117 TLMLI

-133 KQAAEQAFLGS
+133 KQASEQAFLGS

-158 LFLPVCWMG
+158 LFLAVCWMG
-167 MMRFGSFSLRTFLAS
+167 MIRFGSFSLRTFLAS
-182 VFGGLVPWIFYFA
+182 VFGGLVPWIFYFTI
-195 VRSYLEADLL
+195 RYYFEPDLL
-205 WINTLFNGFE
+205 WINTLFTGFE
-215 TGLTLLE
+215 TGFTLFG

-227 LIYLASMTLIIIIG
+227 LIYLTCMTLIIITG

-249 HSDSIQSRAKLNFLT
+249 HGDSIQSRAKLNFLT

-292 AILIAH
+292 AVLIAH

-308 AIVFIVF
+308 AILFIVLV
-315 IIANLAYLVSNI
+315 IINLAYLASNLI
-327 LLQQ
+327 LR

>member
-1 MKITLKK
+1 MRVTLKK
-8 IISPSLSLSTLLVI
+8 IITPSLSLSTLLIV
-22 ASIILWF
+22 ASIALWL
-29 VVFSTTTIDNP
+29 VVFSTTVVDSP
-40 VELGSPLSKAVENI
+40 VELGSPLSKAVESI

-80 NRFTIIRNRTFIPSF
+80 NRFTIIRNRTFIPVF
-95 VFILLMSVEGQT
+95 VFLMLMSVAGQT

-133 KQAAEQAFLGS
+133 KQASEQAFLGS

-158 LFLPVCWMG
+158 LFLAVCWMG
-167 MMRFGSFSLRTFLAS
+167 MIRFGSFSLRTFLAS
-182 VFGGLVPWIFYFA
+182 VFGGLVPWIFYFTI
-195 VRSYLEADLL
+195 RYYFEPDLL
-205 WINTLFNGFE
+205 WINTLFTGFE
-215 TGLTLLE
+215 TGFTLFG

-227 LIYLASMTLIIIIG
+227 LIYLTCMTLIIITG

-249 HSDSIQSRAKLNFLT
+249 HGDSIQSRAKLNFLT

-271 VFSIV
+271 AFSIV

-281 AVFIPFTLMAY
+281 AIFIPFTLMAY
-292 AILIAH
+292 AVLIAH

-308 AIVFIVF
+308 AILFIVLV
-315 IIANLAYLVSNI
+315 IINLAYLASNLI
-327 LLQQ
+327 LR

>member
-1 MKITLKK
+1 MRVTLKK
-8 IISPSLSLSTLLVI
+8 IITPSLSLSTLLIV
-22 ASIILWF
+22 ASIALWL
-29 VVFSTTTIDNP
+29 VVFSTTVVDSP

-80 NRFTIIRNRTFIPSF
+80 NRFTIIRNRTFIPVF
-95 VFILLMSVEGQT
+95 VFLMLMSVAGQT

-117 TLLLI
+117 TLMLI

-133 KQAAEQAFLGS
+133 KQASEQAFLGS

-158 LFLPVCWMG
+158 LFLAVCWMG
-167 MMRFGSFSLRTFLAS
+167 MIRFGSFSLRTFLAS
-182 VFGGLVPWIFYFA
+182 VFGGLVPWIFYFTI
-195 VRSYLEADLL
+195 RYYFEPDLL
-205 WINTLFNGFE
+205 WINTLFTGFE
-215 TGLTLLE
+215 TGFTLFG

-227 LIYLASMTLIIIIG
+227 LIYLTCMTLIIITG

-249 HSDSIQSRAKLNFLT
+249 HGDSIQSRAKLNFLT

-271 VFSIV
+271 AFSIV

-281 AVFIPFTLMAY
+281 AIFIPFTLMAY
-292 AILIAH
+292 AVLIAH

-308 AIVFIVF
+308 AILFIVLV
-315 IIANLAYLVSNI
+315 IINLAYLASNLI
-327 LLQQ
+327 LR

>member
-1 MKITLKK
+1 MRVTLKK
-8 IISPSLSLSTLLVI
+8 IITPSLSLSTLLIV
-22 ASIILWF
+22 ASIALWL
-29 VVFSTTTIDNP
+29 VVFSTTVVDSP

-80 NRFTIIRNRTFIPSF
+80 NRFTIIRNRTFIPVF
-95 VFILLMSVEGQT
+95 VFLMLMSVAGQT

-117 TLLLI
+117 TLMLI

-133 KQAAEQAFLGS
+133 KQASEQAFLGS

-158 LFLPVCWMG
+158 LFLAVCWMG
-167 MMRFGSFSLRTFLAS
+167 MIRFGSFSLRTFLAS
-182 VFGGLVPWIFYFA
+182 VFGGLVPWIFYFTI
-195 VRSYLEADLL
+195 RYYFEPDLL
-205 WINTLFNGFE
+205 WINTLFTGFE
-215 TGLTLLE
+215 TGFTLFE

-227 LIYLASMTLIIIIG
+227 LIYLACMTLIIITG

-249 HSDSIQSRAKLNFLT
+249 HGDSIQSRAKLNFLT

-271 VFSIV
+271 AFSIV

-281 AVFIPFTLMAY
+281 AIFIPFTLMAY
-292 AILIAH
+292 AVLIAH

-308 AIVFIVF
+308 AILFIVLV
-315 IIANLAYLVSNI
+315 IINLAYLASNLI
-327 LLQQ
+327 LR

>member
-29 VVFSTTTIDNP
+29 VVFSTTVVDSP
-40 VELGSPLSKAVENI
+40 VALGSPLSKAVENI

-80 NRFTIIRNRTFIPSF
+80 NRFTIIRNRTFIPVF
-95 VFILLMSVEGQT
+95 VFLMLMSVAGQT

-117 TLLLI
+117 TLMLI

-133 KQAAEQAFLGS
+133 KQASEQAFLGS

-158 LFLPVCWMG
+158 LFLAVCWMG
-167 MMRFGSFSLRTFLAS
+167 MIRFGSFSLRTFLAS
-182 VFGGLVPWIFYFA
+182 VFGGLVPWIFYFTI
-195 VRSYLEADLL
+195 RYYFEPDLL
-205 WINTLFNGFE
+205 WINTLFTGFE
-215 TGLTLLE
+215 TGFTLFE

-227 LIYLASMTLIIIIG
+227 LIYLACMTLIIITG

-249 HSDSIQSRAKLNFLT
+249 HGDSIQSRAKLNFLT

-271 VFSIV
+271 AFSIV

-281 AVFIPFTLMAY
+281 AIFIPFTLMAY
-292 AILIAH
+292 AVLIAH

-308 AIVFIVF
+308 AILFIVLV
-315 IIANLAYLVSNI
+315 IINLAYLASNLI
-327 LLQQ
+327 LR

>member
-1 MKITLKK
+1 MRVTLKK
-8 IISPSLSLSTLLVI
+8 IITPSLSLSTLLIV
-22 ASIILWF
+22 ASIALWL
-29 VVFSTTTIDNP
+29 VVFSITVVDSP
-40 VELGSPLSKAVENI
+40 VALGSPLSKAVENI

-80 NRFTIIRNRTFIPSF
+80 NRFTIIRNRTFIPVF
-95 VFILLMSVEGQT
+95 VFLMLMSVAGQT

-133 KQAAEQAFLGS
+133 KQASEQAFLGS

-158 LFLPVCWMG
+158 LFLAVCWIG
-167 MMRFGSFSLRTFLAS
+167 MIRFGSFSLRTFLAS
-182 VFGGLVPWIFYFA
+182 VFGGLVPWIFYF
-195 VRSYLEADLL
+195 VIRYYFEPDLL
-205 WINTLFNGFE
+205 WINTLFTGFE
-215 TGLTLLE
+215 TGFTLFE

-227 LIYLASMTLIIIIG
+227 LIYLACMTLIIITG

-249 HSDSIQSRAKLNFLT
+249 HGDSIQSRAKLNFLT

-281 AVFIPFTLMAY
+281 AIFIPFTLMAY
-292 AILIAH
+292 AVLIAH

-308 AIVFIVF
+308 AILFIVLV
-315 IIANLAYLVSNI
+315 IINLAYLASNLI
-327 LLQQ
+327 LR

>member
-1 MKITLKK
+1 MRVTLKK
-8 IISPSLSLSTLLVI
+8 IITPSLSLSTLLIV
-22 ASIILWF
+22 ASIALWL
-29 VVFSTTTIDNP
+29 VVFSTTVVDSP
-40 VELGSPLSKAVENI
+40 VALGSPLSKAVENI

-80 NRFTIIRNRTFIPSF
+80 NRFTIIRNRTFIPVF
-95 VFILLMSVEGQT
+95 VFLMLMSVAGQT

-117 TLLLI
+117 TLMLI

-133 KQAAEQAFLGS
+133 KQASEQAFLGS

-158 LFLPVCWMG
+158 LFLAVCWMG
-167 MMRFGSFSLRTFLAS
+167 MIRFGSFSLRTFLAS
-182 VFGGLVPWIFYFA
+182 VFGGLVPWIFYFTI
-195 VRSYLEADLL
+195 RYYFEPDLL
-205 WINTLFNGFE
+205 WINTLFTGFE
-215 TGLTLLE
+215 TGFTLFE

-227 LIYLASMTLIIIIG
+227 LIYLACMTLIIITG

-249 HSDSIQSRAKLNFLT
+249 HGDSIQSRAKLNFLT

-281 AVFIPFTLMAY
+281 AIFIPFTLMAY
-292 AILIAH
+292 AVLIAH

-308 AIVFIVF
+308 AILFIVLV
-315 IIANLAYLVSNI
+315 IINLAYLASNLI
-327 LLQQ
+327 LR

>member
-1 MKITLKK
+1 MRVTLKK
-8 IISPSLSLSTLLVI
+8 IITPSLSLSTLLI
-22 ASIILWF
+22 MASIALWL
-29 VVFSTTTIDNP
+29 VVFSTTVIDSP
-40 VELGSPLSKAVENI
+40 VELGSPLSKAVESI

-80 NRFTIIRNRTFIPSF
+80 NRFTIIRNRTFIPVF
-95 VFILLMSVEGQT
+95 VFLMLMSVAGQT

-133 KQAAEQAFLGS
+133 KQASEQAFLGS

-158 LFLPVCWMG
+158 LFLAVCWMG
-167 MMRFGSFSLRTFLAS
+167 MIRFGSFSLRTFLAS
-182 VFGGLVPWIFYFA
+182 VFGGLVPWIFYFTI
-195 VRSYLEADLL
+195 RYYFEPDLL
-205 WINTLFNGFE
+205 WINTLFTGFE
-215 TGLTLLE
+215 TGFTLFG

-227 LIYLASMTLIIIIG
+227 LIYLTCMTLIIITG

-249 HSDSIQSRAKLNFLT
+249 HGDSIQSRAKLNFLT

-271 VFSIV
+271 AFSIV

-281 AVFIPFTLMAY
+281 AIFIPFTLMAY
-292 AILIAH
+292 AVLIAH

-308 AIVFIVF
+308 AILFIVLV
-315 IIANLAYLVSNI
+315 IINLAYLASNLI
-327 LLQQ
+327 LR